1 MKKMKIN
8 AALLLTFI
16 AVCAIY
22 VWSKIPT
29 VMIIV
34 LSIMI
39 AVMAF
44 SAIMD
49 IFKKKINHENK
60 KNKL

>member
-22 VWSKIPT
+22 VWSAIPK

-44 SAIMD
+44 SVIMD
-49 IFKKKINHENK
+49 IFKKNK
-60 KNKL
+60 S